1 MKPIKTA
8 LRLFLAACCTLA
20 AVSCRPAAAPRPWA
34 YADLRAFDPLDAPTP
49 ATEIVAVYTRSTPL
63 TVEIRLDLL
72 DLEPGDAPL
81 VEISLWDKQ
90 RFSRQPLVV
99 TASGGTARAAW
110 GGDGRPTAWPRLL
123 RDDSLDTITVIL
135 NRSLIGGRFRFDVLV
150 RTSPGASPADEVR
163 GLRSDGLPPPDR
175 VPLLLAFWD
184 VFPAATPAQAL
195 RRWDGAHTGPT
206 GERHGLRHILDASRR
221 YGLPVALLDL
231 KNPASLA
238 ALDHIG
244 ATAQVRAMAARGLLI
259 LPEVAYSRPAD
270 VALASSRRAAAG
282 FGLPGSR
289 FVYAP
294 FPDPLPGTRAR
305 FISLPEA
312 TGIARL
318 GGTKL
323 IPLPPAEPLQATESG
338 PSLEARRSLVAA
350 ALSPDPAGLVVLG
363 GSLPAST
370 WGDSDMASPA
380 FAWLAGHPW
389 IRPLTAH
396 DLLSFPAGAI
406 HTLPASPA
414 AQPEPLLAA
423 LGLAP
428 DNAAAASAWQAY
440 LTLTAPAEEAHLQAL
455 RRIYLGQVGSLLAAA
470 RWAED
475 PGERADC
482 SADLDGDGRPECVLA
497 DGHYFA
503 VISPAGARLTHLFHR
518 DAAGPHQLVGPS
530 SQFTVGLSDPSKWRL
545 ERGEAADPSVIPGAF
560 ADQEDPFGVYEYS
573 QSAGSGEFTFTR
585 RRAGGEV
592 VKIFSLGA
600 DGLTVKYRAAGPLE
614 TRIPLAVD
622 PQAFYA
628 GPTVYRAAQALHSW
642 AWGLDNG
649 TRIEVRTEAALQA
662 QGFTASLPFLS
673 RPENPN
679 LDFPTG
685 HYFPFPLA
693 VVVLRGEG
701 DFQVQIGIAP

>member
-8 LRLFLAACCTLA
+8 LRLFLAVCCALA
-20 AVSCRPAAAPRPWA
+20 AASCRPAAAPRPWA
-34 YADLRAFDPLDAPTP
+34 YADLRALDPLDAPSP

-72 DLEPGDAPL
+72 DLEPGDDPL
-81 VEISLWDKQ
+81 VEISLWDE
-90 RFSRQPLVV
+90 RHFSLQPLVV
-99 TASGGTARAAW
+99 TASGGTARAVW

-123 RDDSLDTITVIL
+123 RDHSLDTVTVIL

-150 RTSPGASPADEVR
+150 RASPGAPAADEVR
-163 GLRSDGLPPPDR
+163 GLRSDGLPPER
-175 VPLLLAFWD
+175 APLLLAFWD
-184 VFPAATPAQAL
+184 AFPAVTPAQAL

-206 GERHGLRHILDASRR
+206 GERHGLRHVLDASRR
-221 YGLPVALLDL
+221 YGIPVALLDL

-238 ALDHIG
+238 ALDFMG
-244 ATAQVRAMAARGLLI
+244 ATAQVRSMSARGLLI
-259 LPEVAYSRPAD
+259 LPDVAYSRPAD
-270 VALASSRRAAAG
+270 AALAASRRAAAG

-294 FPDPLPGTRAR
+294 FPDPLPGVRAR

-312 TGIARL
+312 SHVARL
-318 GGTKL
+318 GGTRL
-323 IPLPPAEPLQATESG
+323 IPLPPADPLQATESG
-338 PSLEARRSLVAA
+338 PSLEARRSLVEA
-350 ALSPDPAGLVVLG
+350 ALSPDPADLVVLG

-370 WGDSDMASPA
+370 WGDSDMAAPT

-396 DLLSFPAGAI
+396 DLLAFPAGAK
-406 HTLPASPA
+406 HVLPVPPP
-414 AQPEPLLAA
+414 AQPDPLLEA
-423 LGLAP
+423 LRLAP
-428 DNAAAASAWQAY
+428 DNAAASSAWQAY
-440 LTLTAPAEEAHLQAL
+440 LTLTAPTEEAHLQAL
-455 RRIYLGQVGSLLAAA
+455 RRNYLGQVGSLLAAA

-475 PGERADC
+475 PGEQADC
-482 SADLDGDGRPECVLA
+482 SADLDGDGRPECILA

-518 DAAGPHQLVGPS
+518 DADGPHQLVGPS
-530 SQFTVGLSDPSKWRL
+530 SQFTVGLSDPSEWRL

-560 ADQEDPFGVYEYS
+560 ADPDDPFGLCDYS
-573 QSAGSGEFTFTR
+573 RPGEAGEFTFTC
-585 RRAGGEV
+585 RRAGGGEV
-592 VKIFSLGA
+592 VKTFSLGT
-600 DGLTVKYRAAGPLE
+600 DGLTVAYRSSGPVE

-622 PQAFYA
+622 PRAFYA
-628 GPTVYRAAQALHSW
+628 GPTFYRAALALHSW
-642 AWGLDNG
+642 TWGLDNG
-649 TRIEVRTEAALQA
+649 TRLEVRTEAAFQA

-679 LDFPTG
+679 LDFPSG

-693 VVVLRGEG
+693 MVVLRGEG
-701 DFQVQIGIAP
+701 DFQVRIGVAP